1 MVAGRAQRTMLAA
14 SLITLVLSCTVD
26 LLLASVLL
34 PLLDTHALSRYWWLL
49 IGLPF
54 LLALLHPRVV
64 LPMLD
69 RAFALM
75 RREPLGQR
83 IAVSTTARAAVWSGA
98 SS

>member
-14 SLITLVLSCTVD
+14 SLITLVLSCTVG

-34 PLLDTHALSRYWWLL
+34 PLLDAHALSRYWWLL